1 MSSSK
6 KTPSALDSRNERDR
20 SVEAR
25 LWRCVL
31 HRAVLEALGGKPL
44 RETVEAR
51 EWLVGAGGDFRL
63 VCEFAGI
70 DAGMVN
76 AWALWMQADGWP
88 MKRAEKYRRRAR
100 DHEQRRMAA

>member
-6 KTPSALDSRNERDR
+6 KPPPVLDSRNERDR

-31 HRAVLEALGGKPL
+31 HRAVLEALSGKPL

-51 EWLVGAGGDFRL
+51 EWLTGAEGDFRL
-63 VCEFAGI
+63 VCELAEI
-70 DAGMVN
+70 DAGVVN
-76 AWALWMQADGWP
+76 DWALWMQADGWP
-88 MKRAEKYRRRAR
+88 LGGGRGHR
-100 DHEQRRMAA
+100 DQP